1 MIYDRRGHE
10 VYVLKGGIIGDIC
23 KSIFSENLKC
33 GIRSSSL
40 LYYVIRGVLLKS
52 CCRCSKQANSV
63 ARNRVSP

>member
-1 MIYDRRGHE
+1 MIYDRKGRE
-10 VYVLKGGIIGDIC
+10 VNVLGGGILGDIC

-33 GIRSSSL
+33 CIRSSPL

-63 ARNRVSP
+63 ARKQVS